1 MSKLQLFNNVKWW
14 KTVCLIAMISLVSAA
29 AFAQGV
35 TVRGRVMDDKGEPL
49 IGATIKATGTQ
60 NAVTA
65 DASGNFSISVPAGTA
80 SVTITFIGYVDV
92 VKPVSAANANL
103 GTITMAANARDLN
116 EVVVIG
122 YGTVKRTEATGTV
135 TSVDAKVLQEIPAA
149 NVVTQ
154 LQGRVAGLDI
164 VNGQMTIRGYRT
176 IGNQGADRPLI
187 VVDGV
192 PYYNDLSN
200 INPNDIKSVDVLK
213 GASSTAIYGSRGSG
227 GVILITT
234 NRGRI
239 GRTQTAYDSFV
250 GISRLQG
257 KLKTLDAQ
265 GYAQLKTD
273 ALEGSILQRNGN
285 AQAYG
290 LTTTERQALA
300 EGVNTDWVNLLI
312 KQQVVWD
319 QNLRV
324 SSGTEKTQFNAALGY
339 RTTNNGNLQPNNNNG
354 RVTLNI
360 NIDHQISKAIKIG
373 VQTRNTLNM
382 ADGTGGD
389 QLGTA
394 QWMSPLTYVYN
405 ADGSLN
411 LRPLTGQLD
420 EATANPLLRASI
432 PNSYY
437 NYTRGWV
444 SDNIVYAEF
453 KPIDHLTY
461 KYTVNYNYTQS
472 TGNSYNGINGVNIVN
487 VSQTN
492 ASVNNS
498 TSFRVA
504 QEHLLN
510 YSNTFG
516 KHSINV
522 TGVFTAERGHNENS
536 NMSAQNIPSYANKNA
551 NLNLGTF
558 TGFGGGWSETGL
570 LSYVGRVNYTFNNRY
585 NLSAS
590 MRADGNSSLA
600 QGNQWTSYPAL
611 GLGWTISNEDFMKKY
626 DFIDNLKLRAG
637 YGENSTTSSNAY
649 STLGVLDQAPFQFG
663 GVSAGNKQ
671 GVRVTNLKNPTLTWQ
686 RTHEANVALDF
697 AIFKNRITGTIE
709 GFYQKTTGIIL
720 GNILPATIG
729 ATSQPTN
736 LGVTENKGI
745 EFTVSTVNIQ
755 NLGGFTWSSDFN
767 IGFIREKIVGLPNG
781 STRSIGAGLFVGQ
794 PLSVIYDVRK
804 LGIWQLSDSPG
815 IDVARTNA
823 TNSGGTVYQP
833 VRGQTSPLQYPG
845 QIRVQD
851 LDNNGVINSDDNQ
864 ILGHFN
870 PNYTFGFTNRFSYKG
885 FDASL
890 IITARMGFT
899 TTVPY
904 VSSNNSNTEGWQFLN
919 LGRHNQPVID
929 YWTPRN
935 PTNAFPMPNNQF
947 FSQYYSTLQYYD
959 GSFIRAKSLNL
970 GYNIP
975 SNVVKR
981 IGLSSLRIYA
991 NVTNPFVIYS
1001 PVSNYSF
1008 SVTDPESGPV
1018 TPVPS
1023 STSGNIGGPGNPN
1036 QGGRAVGLNAGTQR
1050 REFYLGI
1057 NARF

>member
-14 KTVCLIAMISLVSAA
+14 KTICLIAMISLVSAA
-29 AFAQGV
+29 AFAQGI
-35 TVRGRVMDDKGEPL
+35 TVRGRVLDDKGEPL
-49 IGATIKATGTQ
+49 IGATVKATGTT

-65 DASGNFSISVPAGTA
+65 DASGNFSLTVPAGTT

-103 GTITMAANARDLN
+103 GTITLAANARDLN

-135 TSVDAKVLQEIPAA
+135 TSVGAKVLQEIPAA
-149 NVVTQ
+149 SVVTQ

-234 NRGRI
+234 NRGRV
-239 GRTQTAYDSFV
+239 GRTETAYDSFV
-250 GISRLQG
+250 GISKLQG
-257 KLKTLDAQ
+257 KLKMLDAT
-265 GYAQLKTD
+265 GYAQMKAD
-273 ALEGSILQRNGN
+273 SYEGALLQKNNN
-285 AQAYG
+285 AQAYP
-290 LTTTERQALA
+290 LTSQEVANQAA
-300 EGVNTDWVNLLI
+300 GVNTDWVDLLI

-324 SSGTEKTQFNAALGY
+324 SSGTEKTQFNAAIGY
-339 RTTNNGNLQPNNNNG
+339 RTTNNGNLQPNNTNG

-360 NIDHQISKAIKIG
+360 NLDHQINKIIKFG

-382 ADGTGGD
+382 ADNTGGD
-389 QLGTA
+389 QLGVA
-394 QWMSPLTYVYN
+394 QWMSPLANPYN
-405 ADGSLN
+405 ADGSIN

-420 EATANPLLRASI
+420 ESTANPLLRASI
-432 PNSYY
+432 PDAYY

-444 SDNIVYAEF
+444 SDNIVYAEI
-453 KPIDHLTY
+453 KPVDHLTY
-461 KYTVNYNYTQS
+461 KYTINYNYGQS
-472 TGNSYNGINGVNIVN
+472 TDNVYNGINGVNILN
-487 VSQTN
+487 ASQTN
-492 ASVNNS
+492 ANTANR

-536 NMSAQNIPSYANKNA
+536 SIAAQNIPTFQNKNA
-551 NLNLGTF
+551 NLNLGTY
-558 TGFGGGWSETGL
+558 TSMNGGWTETGL

-590 MRADGNSSLA
+590 MRADGNSTLA

-637 YGENSTTSSNAY
+637 YGENSTTSGGAY
-649 STLGVLDQAPFQFG
+649 NTLGQLDLAPFQFG
-663 GVSAGNKQ
+663 NVTAGNKQ
-671 GVRVTNLKNPTLTWQ
+671 GVRVNRLKNPTLTWQ
-686 RTHEANVALDF
+686 RTHEANLALDF

-720 GNILPATIG
+720 DNILPATIG

-745 EFTVSTVNIQ
+745 EFTLSTVNIQ
-755 NLGGFTWSSDFN
+755 NLGGFSWSSDFN
-767 IGFIREKIVGLPNG
+767 IGFIRERISGLPNG
-781 STRSIGAGLFVGQ
+781 AQQSIGAGLFVGQ

-804 LGIWQLSDSPG
+804 LGIWQISDSPG
-815 IDVARTNA
+815 PT
-823 TNSGGTVYQP
+823 TTVNNVPVYAP

-851 LDNNGVINSDDNQ
+851 LDGNGIINNFDNQ

-890 IITARMGFT
+890 VITARMGFT

-959 GSFIRAKSLNL
+959 GSFIRAKALNL

-975 SNVVKR
+975 SSVVKR

-1001 PVSNYSF
+1001 PASNYSF
-1008 SVTDPESGPV
+1008 SVTDPESVPV